1 MRSTRITALGIVIFL
16 FLQAAL
22 SNCLRIGGKPK
33 YDIDE
38 DSLFFSRMPPRTETG
53 PISLPLN
60 WMESPMSSPRREC
73 VNQSFKL
80 HLGYVN

>member
-1 MRSTRITALGIVIFL
+1 MRSIRITALGIVVFL

-22 SNCLRIGGKPK
+22 FSCLRIGGKPK

-38 DSLFFSRMPPRTETG
+38 DSLFFSRMRPHAPRRV

-60 WMESPMSSPRREC
+60 LMASPMSSPRRE
-73 VNQSFKL
+73 
-80 HLGYVN
+80 